1 MIFKIPATSGFL
13 PEEMVMAID
22 YLKQLEITGLNI
34 SVYNFAFFLIDM
46 MIIFAVIKLLRSE
59 IVHFRIPRRRY

>member
-1 MIFKIPATSGFL
+1 
-13 PEEMVMAID
+13 MAID
-22 YLKQLEITGLNI
+22 YLKQLDITGLNI
-34 SVYNFAFFLIDM
+34 SVYDFAFFLIDM